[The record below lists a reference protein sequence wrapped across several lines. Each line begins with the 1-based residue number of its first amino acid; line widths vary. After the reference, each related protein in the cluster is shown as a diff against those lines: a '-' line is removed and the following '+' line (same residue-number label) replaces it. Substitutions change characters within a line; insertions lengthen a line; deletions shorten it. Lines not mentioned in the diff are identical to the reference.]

1 MQVKSLRQHIV
12 LAAVVLLGL
21 LLASGI
27 GFVAANS
34 SFFFSNSIF
43 PGIEAAGV
51 SVGGLSVEEAT
62 AAIEKQLA
70 NQLKDPILTVQY
82 EGKKWTI
89 YDKNLALIV
98 HPHRLALQAYAIGRT
113 GNLLQQLQD
122 RYAASN
128 QGLTLS
134 LQQEY
139 DEAKLR
145 QLFQQIAAEI
155 NRPSHNARVD
165 IHGKNRTLTP
175 EEHGRA
181 VDETAAL
188 QKAKQVLESGLGKN
202 MSLPVLVKAATVT
215 ANDLK
220 DVVDVLASYTT
231 TFGLGDSN
239 RVFNVTLA
247 ANTLD
252 EAFVRPGEV
261 FSYNQQIGERTAS
274 AGYKQAPAY
283 IGDELV
289 PDIGGGICQVS
300 TTLYNAALL
309 ADQAIVERSTHIHP
323 VSYAPLGQ
331 DATVADG
338 VLDFKF
344 KNSLRYP
351 IYIRTFLSG
360 NRLTVEI
367 YGKRTPDM
375 PDIEIISDNVK
386 IIEPK
391 TIVKQDPNMPL
402 GQQKVEREGQT
413 GYEVT
418 TYRIRSRSNQSL
430 GRELLGN
437 DEYPVTDKILIVGA
451 KVPEAEKKL
460 QKP

>member
-202 MSLPVLVKAATVT
+202 MSLPVLVK
-215 ANDLK
+215 
-220 DVVDVLASYTT
+220 
-231 TFGLGDSN
+231 F
-239 RVFNVTLA
+239 
-247 ANTLD
+247 
-252 EAFVRPGEV
+252 
-261 FSYNQQIGERTAS
+261 I
-274 AGYKQAPAY
+274 
-283 IGDELV
+283 
-289 PDIGGGICQVS
+289 
-300 TTLYNAALL
+300 
-309 ADQAIVERSTHIHP
+309 
-323 VSYAPLGQ
+323 
-331 DATVADG
+331 
-338 VLDFKF
+338 
-344 KNSLRYP
+344 
-351 IYIRTFLSG
+351 
-360 NRLTVEI
+360 
-367 YGKRTPDM
+367 
-375 PDIEIISDNVK
+375 
-386 IIEPK
+386 
-391 TIVKQDPNMPL
+391 
-402 GQQKVEREGQT
+402 
-413 GYEVT
+413 
-418 TYRIRSRSNQSL
+418 
-430 GRELLGN
+430 
-437 DEYPVTDKILIVGA
+437 
-451 KVPEAEKKL
+451 
-460 QKP
+460 